1 MPYGLYIS
9 AEGAQAQAQRMEI
22 IANNLANVD
31 TADFKRQLAVI
42 QARHSEAIEQGEDTA
57 GSNSINDIGGGT
69 LLRQTLTD
77 HSRGTL
83 KHTGI
88 PTDVAIDGEGF
99 FEVARDGQRYLTR
112 AGNFAI
118 GSGGQLQ
125 TPNGYDVLS
134 AGGGPLTIPAGAL
147 WHIQADG
154 SIVDSQTG
162 GAFAVLSVVRAQQP
176 GDLVPRGAN
185 LFSSLSD
192 TIPVAPGEANV
203 RGGYLEVSGVIATT
217 EMMEMIETSRAFEA
231 NLKVIQNQDSMID
244 SLLNRVLRS
253 S

>member
-9 AEGAQAQAQRMEI
+9 AEGAQAQTQRMEI

-31 TADFKRQLAVI
+31 TAGFKRQMAVI

-69 LLRQTLTD
+69 LVRQTLTD

-83 KHTGI
+83 KQTGI
-88 PTDVAIDGEGF
+88 PTDAAIDGEGF
-99 FEVARDGQRYLTR
+99 FEVSRNGQRYFTR
-112 AGNFAI
+112 AGNFMI
-118 GSGGQLQ
+118 GSNGQLQ
-125 TPNGYDVLS
+125 TPNGYDVLGAS
-134 AGGGPLTIPAGAL
+134 GGPMTIPADAL
-147 WHIQADG
+147 WHIQSDG

-162 GAFAVLSVVRAQQP
+162 GAFGILSVMRAQQP
-176 GDLVPRGAN
+176 GDLVHHGEN

-192 TIPVAPGEANV
+192 MIPVRPGEANV
-203 RGGYLEVSGVIATT
+203 RGGYLEMSGVTATT
-217 EMMEMIETSRAFEA
+217 EMVEMIETSRAFEA